1 MEIIEIEIKENER
14 IDDLEFKDLKI
25 IQNKSG
31 FCFGM
36 DSVLISDFSKTI
48 RNNSV
53 VADLGTGTG
62 VISILLTGKTNI
74 KKIYGIE
81 VQSEVADMAKRSVKL
96 NNLSDKIEIINDNLK
111 NLCKYFSKGSLDAIV
126 TNPPYQ
132 KNETGLKSE
141 DKRHLI
147 SRHEIE
153 CTLEDIVVV
162 AKEYLKDKGEMY
174 MIHRPERL
182 VDILYLFRKYKIEPK
197 EIRFVNPKAYQ
208 KPNLVL
214 VKAVK
219 NGKQFLKVHEPLIIY
234 NDDNSYTEEV
244 LKIYGKI

>member
-96 NNLSDKIEIINDNLK
+96 NNLSDKIFNLIH
-111 NLCKYFSKGSLDAIV
+111 LGISKLGF
-126 TNPPYQ
+126 
-132 KNETGLKSE
+132 
-141 DKRHLI
+141 
-147 SRHEIE
+147 
-153 CTLEDIVVV
+153 
-162 AKEYLKDKGEMY
+162 M
-174 MIHRPERL
+174 
-182 VDILYLFRKYKIEPK
+182 
-197 EIRFVNPKAYQ
+197 
-208 KPNLVL
+208 
-214 VKAVK
+214 
-219 NGKQFLKVHEPLIIY
+219 
-234 NDDNSYTEEV
+234 
-244 LKIYGKI
+244 